1 MSRPIVV
8 DLFCGGGGASTG
20 IEAGGLHVDVAVNHD
35 EAAILMHERNH
46 RRTTHL
52 RRSVWDVS
60 PRAVARG
67 RPVRLLWASPDCT
80 HHSRAL
86 GGKPREKGIRD
97 LAWVVVDWCRDVRPA
112 VVMLENVPEFLDWGP
127 LYEKQH
133 LEYDVPTR
141 EQAKLHR
148 PIPERKGEIFLEFI
162 AHLRLHGY
170 RVEWRKLCAADYGAP
185 TIRTRLFLIARCDGE
200 PIVWPDPS
208 HAKGGAGGLQPWRS
222 AAECIDW
229 SIPTKSIFGRKK
241 PLADATQRR
250 IAEGLRRYVL
260 TTAQPFLV
268 KFYGK
273 STAATLSDPMHTVT
287 TSTGHLGLAAPSLV
301 KFYGTSM
308 GAAVDAPLPTVTA
321 GGGRG
326 GGHVALMAPTLIQTG
341 YGEREGQ
348 APRCLDIG
356 APLGTIVA
364 GGAKHAVVSAWM
376 AKHYTG
382 AIGHDLN
389 QPLSTVTA
397 VDHHSLCTA
406 TLGPAEAEG
415 ARRVAAF
422 LVQYYGSGGQWAK
435 LDEPMRTIVT
445 KARMG
450 LVTVEIEGEPWAI
463 VDIGL
468 RMLTPRELARA
479 QGFPDAYDLLED
491 ELTLAE
497 QIEKIGNSVCPDI
510 PAALVRANITGERR
524 KEAA

>member
-1 MSRPIVV
+1 MRPIVV
-8 DLFCGGGGASTG
+8 DLFCGGGGASSG
-20 IEAGGLHVDVAVNHD
+20 IERGGLHVDVAVDHD

-112 VVMLENVPEFLDWGP
+112 VVMLENVPEFVDWGP
-127 LYEKQH
+127 LFEKRH
-133 LEYDVPTR
+133 LDMAEFDVPTR
-141 EQAKLHR
+141 EQAKKLHR
-148 PIPERKGEIFLEFI
+148 PIPERKGEIFREFI

-170 RVEWRKLCAADYGAP
+170 RVEWRMIRACDYGAP

-200 PIVWPDPS
+200 PIVWPAPS
-208 HAKGGAGGLQPWRS
+208 HAKGGAGGLLPWRT

-229 SIPTKSIFGRKK
+229 SIPTKSIFGRRK

-250 IAEGLRRYVL
+250 IAEGLRRYGLTAAKPFVMHL
-260 TTAQPFLV
+260 THGGRVHDVDDPMRTITTAHR
-268 KFYGK
+268 GE
-273 STAATLSDPMHTVT
+273 
-287 TSTGHLGLAAPSLV
+287 LAVVAP
-301 KFYGTSM
+301 
-308 GAAVDAPLPTVTA
+308 A
-321 GGGRG
+321 
-326 GGHVALMAPTLIQTG
+326 LIQVG
-341 YGEREGQ
+341 YGERKGQ
-348 APRCLDIG
+348 APRALDLG
-356 APLGTIVA
+356 APLGTVVA
-364 GGAKHAVVSAWM
+364 GGSKHAVVSAWM

-382 AIGHDLN
+382 VIGHDLAR
-389 QPLSTVTA
+389 PLGTVTT

-422 LVQYYGSGGQWAK
+422 LVQYYGSGGQWAA

-479 QGFPDAYDLLED
+479 QGFPDAYDLLDD
-491 ELTLAE
+491 ELTLAQ

-524 KEAA
+524 RGAA